1 MNITPETQKLIK
13 KYAKKVVRW
22 IWNNT
27 NADDIII
34 DDINLSLIQVGG

>member
-1 MNITPETQKLIK
+1 MTLSGIIDLAVNDTIE
-13 KYAKKVVRW
+13 VW

-34 DDINLSLIQVGG
+34 DDINLSLIQCGGT

>member
-1 MNITPETQKLIK
+1 MTLSGIIDLAVNDTIE
-13 KYAKKVVRW
+13 VW

-34 DDINLSLIQVGG
+34 DDINLSLVQVGGT